1 MNYWD
6 FLTKISDSI
15 FRKFPWNDVSNWA
28 TVWSVLCQE
37 FHMWLLSAL
46 VNIFFTCTLG
56 VKRFVI
62 IYMELTLIFR
72 CLLNVAKYVAY
83 SQLICN
89 HHRASPWH
97 WISENFL
104 WKVIECVIHIMDIF
118 LSLINE
124 GFTFRTSRMAQI
136 IEPMLVIQGMEM

>member
-1 MNYWD
+1 MKYNNTFFSTFTVKTFHLPFCRGPLGPD
-6 FLTKISDSI
+6 PQNHCNTHKILAFLPWL
-15 FRKFPWNDVSNWA
+15 FP
-28 TVWSVLCQE
+28 
-37 FHMWLLSAL
+37 
-46 VNIFFTCTLG
+46 G

-83 SQLICN
+83 SQLIYN